1 MTEQH
6 STRTDASRLRAAR
19 AARARP
25 VVPRGPRRGL
35 GVGELRLDGGF
46 WGALQETNAGATL
59 QHCLDWMEQLGWLG
73 NFDRVAEGA
82 TGGERPGWQFSDSE
96 VYKLLE
102 ALAWEYGRTGDPAVD
117 ALLGKVVDR
126 VAAAQDED
134 GYLNTCFGHAGQAGR
149 YSDLSTGHELYV
161 TGHLL
166 QAAVARVRTVGDDDA
181 LVDVARRAADHVCRE
196 FGADGR
202 GADGQAGI
210 CGHPEIEL
218 GLAELGRALGEPRYT
233 EQARLFVERRGHGT
247 LAPIALL
254 SPAYFQDDVPVR
266 DADVWRGH
274 AVRALY
280 LAAGAVDVAVDTE
293 DDDLRAAVE
302 RQWTRSVERRTYLT
316 GGMGSRHQDEGFGDD
331 WELPPDRAYCET
343 CAGVASVMVS
353 WRLLLATGEVRYAD
367 LIERTLYNVVA
378 TSPRGD
384 GRAFFYANPLQQR
397 EPGADVRPDAV
408 NPRAEGG
415 VRAPWFDVSC
425 CPTNV
430 ARTLASWQAYAAFV
444 EEVPGGSS
452 DGGSSDGGAAD
463 GGVVVSLAQYAAGD
477 LRLSVDDRD
486 PGQAGGELVLRVT
499 TEYPHDGHIRV
510 EVTGVPERPVT
521 LRLRVP
527 HWADGATLTGPDG
540 VTAAVR
546 PGWADA
552 GTTLGRVAR
561 RGPAALTRR
570 TENGESGPQAT
581 LAVGDVVVLDLPVAP
596 RLTWPDP
603 RVDAVRGT
611 VAVERGPLVLALESV
626 DLPDGV
632 LLDQV
637 RLDPAVAP
645 RAHDDG
651 AVVRAAV
658 VPLPG
663 GGAGTPPFGLGGPG
677 GAPTFD
683 IGASA
688 TSSDTGAPAPSS
700 DTGVPAALDLLLVP
714 YHRWAE
720 RGPSTMRVFVPTA
733 RPEENR

>member
-1 MTEQH
+1 MTQHH
-6 STRTDASRLRAAR
+6 STPTASQRQ

-25 VVPRGPRRGL
+25 VAPRGPRRGL

-46 WGALQETNAGATL
+46 WGALQETNARATL

-73 NFDRVAEGA
+73 NFDHVAEGT

-102 ALAWEYGRTGDPAVD
+102 ALAWEHGRTGDPAVD
-117 ALLGKVVDR
+117 ALLRKVVDR

-149 YSDLSTGHELYV
+149 YSDLSTGHELYC

-166 QAAVARVRTVGDDDA
+166 QAAVARVRTAGSAGERGGDGDL
-181 LVDVARRAADHVCRE
+181 LVEVARRAADHVCRE
-196 FGADGR
+196 FGAEGRGGDGR
-202 GADGQAGI
+202 DGI

-218 GLAELGRALGEPRYT
+218 GLAELGRALDEPRYT
-233 EQARLFVERRGHGT
+233 EQARIFVERRGRGT

-280 LAAGAVDVAVDTE
+280 LAAGAFDVAVDTQ
-293 DDDLRAAVE
+293 DDGLRAAVE
-302 RQWTRSVERRTYLT
+302 RQWARSVERRTYLT

-378 TSPRGD
+378 TSPRTD

-397 EPGADVRPDAV
+397 EPGADVQPDAV

-430 ARTLASWQAYAAFV
+430 ARTLSSWQAYAAFV
-444 EEVPGGSS
+444 EEAP
-452 DGGSSDGGAAD
+452 D
-463 GGVVVSLAQYAAGD
+463 GGVVVSLAQYAAGE
-477 LRLSVDDRD
+477 LRVALDHPSAG
-486 PGQAGGELVLRVT
+486 PGSSDELVLRVST
-499 TEYPHDGHIRV
+499 DYPHDGRIRV
-510 EVTGVPERPVT
+510 EVTAVPERPVT

-527 HWADGATLTGPDG
+527 HWADDATLTGPDG
-540 VTAAVR
+540 STTAVR
-546 PGWADA
+546 PGWATAGAA
-552 GTTLGRVAR
+552 GT
-561 RGPAALTRR
+561 P
-570 TENGESGPQAT
+570 T
-581 LAVGDVVVLDLPVAP
+581 LAVGDVVTLDLPVGP

-645 RAHDDG
+645 RAQGDG

-663 GGAGTPPFGLGGPG
+663 DGAGTPPFGSGGPG
-677 GAPTFD
+677 GALAPTP
-683 IGASA
+683 GA
-688 TSSDTGAPAPSS
+688 GAPGAF
-700 DTGVPAALDLLLVP
+700 DLALVP

-733 RPEENR
+733 RHEETR

>member
-1 MTEQH
+1 VTEQH
-6 STRTDASRLRAAR
+6 STRTVASRLQ

-149 YSDLSTGHELYV
+149 YTDLSAGHELYV

-166 QAAVARVRTVGDDDA
+166 QAAVARVRTVGADDA

-202 GADGQAGI
+202 GAGAQPGI

-218 GLAELGRALGEPRYT
+218 GLAELGRALDEPRYT

-444 EEVPGGSS
+444 EEVAGGAS
-452 DGGSSDGGAAD
+452 DGGSLDGGAAD

-477 LRLSVDDRD
+477 LRVSVDDRD
-486 PGQAGGELVLRVT
+486 PGQPGGELALRVT
-499 TEYPHDGHIRV
+499 TEYPHDGRIRI
-510 EVTGVPERPVT
+510 EVTAVPERPVT

-540 VTAAVR
+540 ATVAVR

-552 GTTLGRVAR
+552 GTTPGHVA
-561 RGPAALTRR
+561 
-570 TENGESGPQAT
+570 PQAT
-581 LAVGDVVVLDLPVAP
+581 LAPGDVVTLDLPVAP

-645 RAHDDG
+645 RAQGDG

-663 GGAGTPPFGLGGPG
+663 GGAGTPPFGPGGPG
-677 GAPTFD
+677 GAPTSD
-683 IGASA
+683 I
-688 TSSDTGAPAPSS
+688 GAPAPSS
-700 DTGVPAALDLLLVP
+700 DTGASAALDLALVP

-733 RPEENR
+733 RPEEIR

>member
-1 MTEQH
+1 MTH
-6 STRTDASRLRAAR
+6 HPSTPTAS
-19 AARARP
+19 P
-25 VVPRGPRRGL
+25 VAPAGPRRGL
-35 GVGELRLDGGF
+35 GVGELLLDGGF
-46 WGALQETNAGATL
+46 WGALQETNARATL
-59 QHCLDWMEQLGWLG
+59 GHCLDWMEELGWLG
-73 NFDRVAEGA
+73 NFDRVAAGA

-102 ALAWEYGRTGDPAVD
+102 AMAWEHGRTGDPAVE
-117 ALLGKVVDR
+117 ALLSKVVDR

-149 YSDLSTGHELYV
+149 YTDLSTGHELYC

-166 QAAVARVRTVGDDDA
+166 QAAVARVRTLGNAGEDR
-181 LVDVARRAADHVCRE
+181 LVEVARRAADHVCRE
-196 FGADGR
+196 FGAGGR
-202 GADGQAGI
+202 GSGQGSKGQGGAGQGGEGQSRDGI

-280 LAAGAVDVAVDTE
+280 LAAGAVDVAVDTH

-302 RQWTRSVERRTYLT
+302 RQWTRTVERRTYLT

-353 WRLLLATGEVRYAD
+353 WRLLLATGEARYAD

-378 TSPRGD
+378 TSPRAD

-444 EEVPGGSS
+444 EEDGVEGS
-452 DGGSSDGGAAD
+452 DGDGPDGGA
-463 GGVVVSLAQYAAGD
+463 VVTLAQYAAGN
-477 LRLSVDDRD
+477 LRIVLGPST
-486 PGQAGGELVLRVT
+486 ASGGDGGVLALRVT
-499 TEYPHDGHIRV
+499 TEYPHDGRIRV
-510 EVTGVPERPVT
+510 EVTAAPERPVT

-540 VTAAVR
+540 SITGVA
-546 PGWADA
+546 PGWV
-552 GTTLGRVAR
+552 TV
-561 RGPAALTRR
+561 GPAAL
-570 TENGESGPQAT
+570 G
-581 LAVGDVVVLDLPVAP
+581 VGDVVTLDLPITP

-632 LLDQV
+632 PLDAV
-637 RLDPAVAP
+637 RLDPGVAP
-645 RAHDDG
+645 RAHGDG
-651 AVVRAAV
+651 AVVRARA

-663 GGAGTPPFGLGGPG
+663 GGAGRPPFGSGDTGGPG
-677 GAPTFD
+677 GIGPEGVTAPE
-683 IGASA
+683 GAL
-688 TSSDTGAPAPSS
+688 
-700 DTGVPAALDLLLVP
+700 LDLPLVP

-720 RGPSTMRVFVPTA
+720 RGPSTMRVFVPTLPA
-733 RPEENR
+733 DIVPVPSTSPSTSPEETR

>member
-1 MTEQH
+1 MTQH
-6 STRTDASRLRAAR
+6 FSTRTAASPHREV
-19 AARARP
+19 RARP
-25 VVPRGPRRGL
+25 ANPAGPRRGL
-35 GVGELRLDGGF
+35 GVGELVLDGGF
-46 WGALQETNAGATL
+46 WGALQETNARATL
-59 QHCLDWMEQLGWLG
+59 GHCLDWMEELGWLG

-102 ALAWEYGRTGDPAVD
+102 AMAWEHGRTGDPAIE

-126 VAAAQDED
+126 VAAAQDAD

-149 YSDLSTGHELYV
+149 YTDLSTGHELYC

-166 QAAVARVRTVGDDDA
+166 QAAVARMRTLGSAAGEDR
-181 LVDVARRAADHVCRE
+181 LVEVARRAADHVCRE

-202 GADGQAGI
+202 GGGPSGERPGI

-280 LAAGAVDVAVDTE
+280 LAAGAVDVAVDTH

-378 TSPRGD
+378 TSPRAD

-444 EEVPGGSS
+444 DEGSSVPGDSASGDS
-452 DGGSSDGGAAD
+452 AD
-463 GGVVVSLAQYAAGD
+463 GGPDDTAVVTLAQYAAGD
-477 LRLSVDDRD
+477 LRIALDDGPD
-486 PGQAGGELVLRVT
+486 DHGGELALRIT
-499 TEYPHDGHIRV
+499 TEYPHDGRIRV
-510 EVTGVPERPVT
+510 EVIEAPERPVA

-540 VTAAVR
+540 TTTAVG
-546 PGWADA
+546 PGWA
-552 GTTLGRVAR
+552 TV
-561 RGPAALTRR
+561 GPAATG
-570 TENGESGPQAT
+570 TTGTDSAGTGPAAAPA
-581 LAVGDVVVLDLPVAP
+581 LAAGDVVVLDLPVTP

-632 LLDQV
+632 PLDAV

-645 RAHDDG
+645 RAQGDG
-651 AVVRAAV
+651 AVVHARALA
-658 VPLPG
+658 LPG
-663 GGAGTPPFGLGGPG
+663 GGTGTPPFGTAHPVAEQRD
-677 GAPTFD
+677 GAN
-683 IGASA
+683 A
-688 TSSDTGAPAPSS
+688 
-700 DTGVPAALDLLLVP
+700 VLDLPFVP

-720 RGPSTMRVFVPTA
+720 RGPSTMRVFVPTTS
-733 RPEENR
+733 REETR